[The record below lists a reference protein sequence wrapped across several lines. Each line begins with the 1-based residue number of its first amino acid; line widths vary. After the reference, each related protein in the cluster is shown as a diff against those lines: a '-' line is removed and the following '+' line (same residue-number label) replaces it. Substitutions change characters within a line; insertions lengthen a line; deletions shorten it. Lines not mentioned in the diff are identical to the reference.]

1 MNIIIYNDEDHTTIQ
16 AIETIGLMFKEC
28 RVIRVMDHNMFKK
41 RLATCLAGE
50 SVIIFFI
57 NKEENMRFLESMAKY
72 FVDIKLLI
80 YLTRDNNRLASRAY
94 DLAPR
99 IVISNDS
106 SKELLPAVLER
117 ILKQFKQ

>member
-1 MNIIIYNDEDHTTIQ
+1 M
-16 AIETIGLMFKEC
+16 
-28 RVIRVMDHNMFKK
+28 
-41 RLATCLAGE
+41 AT
-50 SVIIFFI
+50 
-57 NKEENMRFLESMAKY
+57 Y

-80 YLTRDNNRLASRAY
+80 YLTLDNTRLASRAY
-94 DLAPR
+94 ALAPR